1 MSGFA
6 GSGVGVA
13 GAFAPVYFVGPDS
26 TRFIFEALANYG
38 VIVSSE
44 VILLII
50 HHYIKYREKKRQIK
64 NVLLGRFCSGK
75 VKGF

>member
-1 MSGFA
+1 MT
-6 GSGVGVA
+6 GVGVA
-13 GAFAPVYFVGPDS
+13 GTFTPVYFVGPDS

-50 HHYIKYREKKRQIK
+50 HPYIKYREKKRQIK
-64 NVLLGRFCSGK
+64 KRFIRRILQWEGK
-75 VKGF
+75 RILRIL